1 MIAKGQT
8 VNSKPLTLLALDTAT
23 TGCSVTVWR
32 DGEALAHDAREMS
45 RGQSEALL
53 PMAVAALKSAG
64 LVAADLNAIAVTR
77 GPGAFTGMRIG
88 LAAARGLALAL
99 SIPCIGVTTLEAV
112 AHGVQADERS
122 AHEGADLVIL
132 AAVESKR
139 ADIYVQ
145 LFDGDLAPLGEPL
158 AADGSAL
165 AALLNKGARV
175 LAVGDAAERAQDM
188 LAEHDVVAHLSAAS
202 SLPDTRIVA
211 EIAARRFAPQAK
223 TVAPEPLYLRP
234 PDAKLP
240 KNAGRARA

>member
-1 MIAKGQT
+1 
-8 VNSKPLTLLALDTAT
+8 VNSKPLTLLTLDTAT

-32 DGEALAHDAREMS
+32 GGEVLAHGAREMS

-53 PMAVAALKSAG
+53 PMAVSALKSAG
-64 LVAADLNAIAVTR
+64 LVAADLSAIAVTR

-122 AHEGADLVIL
+122 ANKGANVTIL

-145 LFDGDLAPLGEPL
+145 LFDCDLAPLCEPQ
-158 AADGSAL
+158 AADGLAM
-165 AALLNKGARV
+165 AALLKKDDTV
-175 LAVGDAAERAQDM
+175 LAVGDAALRAQDM
-188 LAEHDVVAHLSAAS
+188 LAEHGVAVRLSTAP

-211 EIAARRFAPQAK
+211 EIAARRFAPHAN
-223 TVAPEPLYLRP
+223 TLPPEPLYLRP

>member
-1 MIAKGQT
+1 VG
-8 VNSKPLTLLALDTAT
+8 
-23 TGCSVTVWR
+23 R
-32 DGEALAHDAREMS
+32 DGEVLAHDAREMS

-64 LVAADLNAIAVTR
+64 LGAADLSAIAVTR

-99 SIPCIGVTTLEAV
+99 GIPCIGVTTLEAV
-112 AHGVQADERS
+112 AHGVQADERP
-122 AHEGADLVIL
+122 ANEGANLTIL

-145 LFDGDLAPLGEPL
+145 LFDCDLAPLGEPL
-158 AADGSAL
+158 AADGPAM
-165 AALLNKGARV
+165 AALLNKGVNV
-175 LAVGDAAERAQDM
+175 LAVGDAAERAKDM
-188 LAEHDVVAHLSAAS
+188 LAEHDVVVHLSAAS
-202 SLPDTRIVA
+202 ALPDTRIVA
-211 EIAARRFAPQAK
+211 EIAARRFASHAGA
-223 TVAPEPLYLRP
+223 VAPEPLYLRP

>member
-1 MIAKGQT
+1 M
-8 VNSKPLTLLALDTAT
+8 NSKPLTLLALDTAT

-32 DGEALAHDAREMS
+32 GGDVLAHDARDMA
-45 RGQSEALL
+45 RGQSEVLM
-53 PMAVAALKSAG
+53 PMAVHVLKSAG
-64 LVAADLNAIAVTR
+64 LVAANLNAIAVTR

-112 AHGVQADERS
+112 ARGIAAAERQAPEI
-122 AHEGADLVIL
+122 IL

-145 LFDGDLAPLGEPL
+145 LFDRDLAPLCAPV
-158 AADGSAL
+158 AADGPAM
-165 AALLNKGARV
+165 ALLFEKNADI
-175 LAVGDAAERAQDM
+175 LAVGDGAERAQQM
-188 LAEHDVVAHLSAAS
+188 LAEQGIPVRLSTAAA
-202 SLPDTRIVA
+202 LPDTRIVA
-211 EIAARRFAPQAK
+211 EIAAGRFAVGADGVP
-223 TVAPEPLYLRP
+223 PEPLYLRP

>member
-1 MIAKGQT
+1 M
-8 VNSKPLTLLALDTAT
+8 NSKPLTLLTLDTAT

-32 DGEALAHDAREMS
+32 GGEVLAHDAREMS

-53 PMAVAALKSAG
+53 PMAVSALKSAG
-64 LVAADLNAIAVTR
+64 LVAADLSAIAVTR

-122 AHEGADLVIL
+122 ANKGANVTIL

-145 LFDGDLAPLGEPL
+145 LFDCELAPLCEPQ
-158 AADGSAL
+158 AADGPAM
-165 AALLNKGARV
+165 AALLKKDDTV
-175 LAVGDAAERAQDM
+175 LAVGDAALRAQDM
-188 LAEHDVVAHLSAAS
+188 LAEHGVAVRLSTAP

-211 EIAARRFAPQAK
+211 EIAARRFAPHAN
-223 TVAPEPLYLRP
+223 TLPPEPLYLRP

>member
-1 MIAKGQT
+1 M
-8 VNSKPLTLLALDTAT
+8 NSKPITLLALDTAT

-32 DGEALAHDAREMS
+32 GGEVLAHDAREMS

-53 PMAVAALKSAG
+53 PMAVSALKSVG
-64 LVAADLNAIAVTR
+64 FVAANLSAIAVTR

-112 AHGVQADERS
+112 AHGVEADERP
-122 AHEGADLVIL
+122 ENTGANVTIL

-145 LFDGDLAPLGEPL
+145 LFDCDLTPLSEPV
-158 AADGSAL
+158 AADGPAI
-165 AALLNKGARV
+165 AALLKKDATV
-175 LAVGDAAERAQDM
+175 LAVGDAALRAQQM
-188 LAEHDVVAHLSAAS
+188 LAEHGVAVRLSTAP

-211 EIAARRFAPQAK
+211 EIAARRFAHQVRTLP
-223 TVAPEPLYLRP
+223 PEPLYLRP

>member
-1 MIAKGQT
+1 
-8 VNSKPLTLLALDTAT
+8 VNSKPLTLLSLDTAT

-32 DGEALAHDAREMS
+32 DGEVLAHDAREMS

-53 PMAVAALKSAG
+53 PMAVAALTSAG
-64 LVAADLNAIAVTR
+64 LVAADLSAIAVTR

-99 SIPCIGVTTLEAV
+99 SIPCIGVTTLVAV
-112 AHGVQADERS
+112 AYGVQADERS
-122 AHEGADLVIL
+122 AHEGANLTIL

-145 LFDGDLAPLGEPL
+145 LFDGDLVPLGEPL
-158 AADGSAL
+158 AADGPAM
-165 AALLNKGARV
+165 AALLNKGGRV
-175 LAVGDAAERAQDM
+175 LAVGDAALRAKDM
-188 LAEHDVVAHLSAAS
+188 LAEHDVVVHLSVAP

-211 EIAARRFAPQAK
+211 EIAARRFASQAD
-223 TVAPEPLYLRP
+223 TLAPEPLYLRP